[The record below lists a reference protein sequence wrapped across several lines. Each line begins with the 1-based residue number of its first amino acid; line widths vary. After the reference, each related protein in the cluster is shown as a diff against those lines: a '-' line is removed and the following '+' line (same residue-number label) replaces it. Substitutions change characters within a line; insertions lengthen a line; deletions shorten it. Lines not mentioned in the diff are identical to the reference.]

1 MKTYYS
7 KFPRW
12 NGGHR
17 IIGIAKKSIT
27 DDLKVV
33 CLYKDSAG
41 NLIYPNP
48 FFIEKTKALSYPGK
62 KYSTQYGG
70 ETPILKEIP
79 IEDMHEIT
87 DKDYFEYCEVNNIKF
102 NENYKTNN

>member
-1 MKTYYS
+1 MIVFYS

-12 NGGHR
+12 NGGQR
-17 IIGIAKKSIT
+17 IIGIAKKTIT
-27 DDLKVV
+27 DDLKIV

-48 FFIEKTKALSYPGK
+48 FFIEKERALSYPEK
-62 KYSTQYGG
+62 KYPAHNGG
-70 ETPILKEIP
+70 TTPLLKEIP

-87 DKDYFEYCEVNNIKF
+87 KEEKEKLEYCEFNNIRF
-102 NENYKTNN
+102 NINA